1 MKDKLILFR
10 TLRKDITILFFICL
24 ATIICIDF
32 WLINIPEKF
41 TYGAKIGVIVEKLS
55 LSYISAFIF
64 YFLVVHIKTQ
74 KDKANIYTY
83 VNKKVNMVIGS
94 CIGLINELS
103 KASNIN
109 LKEKYPNSE
118 ELTQIFLKINPNEN
132 APLLLSATSSIYA
145 NWIQYFEYSK
155 KRSNDATEKIFLKMP
170 FLDTKLVNLL
180 AKIDDCSHFMVIRNV
195 VNTMP
200 IRNTDLTSF
209 QNTFADYI
217 ELIKELEK
225 YAEKKMKNYK

>member
-1 MKDKLILFR
+1 MKDKLILLG

-24 ATIICIDF
+24 IIIICIDF
-32 WLINIPEKF
+32 WLINISEKI
-41 TYGAKIGVIVEKLS
+41 TYGSKIGVIVEKLS

-64 YFLVVHIKTQ
+64 YFLIVHIKTQ

-83 VNKKVNMVIGS
+83 VNTKVIIILGS
-94 CIGLINELS
+94 CTGLLNELS
-103 KASNIN
+103 KASNSN

-118 ELTQIFLKINPNEN
+118 ELTQMFLKINPNEN
-132 APLLLSATSSIYA
+132 APLLLSATSNNYA
-145 NWIQYFEYSK
+145 NWIQYFEYFN

-170 FLDTKLVNLL
+170 FLDTKLVSLL

-200 IRNTDLTSF
+200 IRNTDLTF
-209 QNTFADYI
+209 VQNTFKDYV

-225 YAEKKMKNYK
+225 YSEKKLKNYK

>member
-1 MKDKLILFR
+1 MKKNLILLR

-24 ATIICIDF
+24 ATIICINF
-32 WLINIPEKF
+32 WLINIPEIF
-41 TYGAKIGVIVEKLS
+41 TCGAKIGVIVEKLS

-83 VNKKVNMVIGS
+83 INKKVYMVIGS
-94 CIGLINELS
+94 CLGLINELS
-103 KASNIN
+103 KSSNIN

-118 ELTQIFLKINPNEN
+118 ELTQMFLKINPNEN
-132 APLLLSATSSIYA
+132 APLLLSVTSNIYA
-145 NWIQYFEYSK
+145 NWIQYFEYYK

-180 AKIDDCSHFMVIRNV
+180 AKIDDCSHFMVIRNT

-200 IRNTDLTSF
+200 IKNTDLTSF
-209 QNTFADYI
+209 QNTFSDYI

-225 YAEKKMKNYK
+225 YAEEKMKIYK